1 MLPVFCIL
9 DLCKRILHAVRRG
22 DKKQLVRP
30 PLVAV
35 DVQQIILDRR
45 VRHEEQHQVHPCDT
59 EIYASG
65 GIRIVMLQEDRQRC
79 HKNHDDARLKRRPEI
94 PGKVAP
100 DKILLQIREQQDQH
114 VDHKHN
120 AKAVHQLGLHVLY
133 GHVPV

>member
-1 MLPVFCIL
+1 
-9 DLCKRILHAVRRG
+9 
-22 DKKQLVRP
+22 
-30 PLVAV
+30 
-35 DVQQIILDRR
+35 
-45 VRHEEQHQVHPCDT
+45 
-59 EIYASG
+59 
-65 GIRIVMLQEDRQRC
+65 MLQKDRQRC